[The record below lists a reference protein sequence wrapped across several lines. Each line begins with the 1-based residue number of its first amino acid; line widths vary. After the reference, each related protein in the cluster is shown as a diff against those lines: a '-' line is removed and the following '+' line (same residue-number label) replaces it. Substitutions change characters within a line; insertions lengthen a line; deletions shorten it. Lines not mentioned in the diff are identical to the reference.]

1 MDRTIFLVSDR
12 TGITIETLA
21 HTLLTQ
27 FDAVHHKSISLPFID
42 TPEKARAARQRIDA
56 IAKAD
61 GVPPVIFSS
70 LIDSR
75 LRDEIRACGGIF
87 LDLFEIYLPVME
99 KELAIRSRQA
109 VGLAHAIDD
118 ISRYESRVEAINFTL
133 SHDDGADTRKLQNAE
148 VILLGVSRS
157 GKTPTCLYLALH
169 YGVRAANY
177 PLTEDDMNKG
187 RLPEF
192 LMPYRKKWY
201 GLTIT
206 AERLHAIRTERRPDS
221 KYASLAQCR
230 KEVQWAEELFERQ
243 RVPVID
249 TTAISIEEIAV
260 SILHQFGLA
269 RPAY

>member
-133 SHDDGADTRKLQNAE
+133 SHDDGADTRKLKNAE

-157 GKTPTCLYLALH
+157 GKTPTCLYLALQF
-169 YGVRAANY
+169 GVRAANY
-177 PLTEDDMNKG
+177 PLTEEDFPADG
-187 RLPEF
+187 LPPVLERHRRVLF
-192 LMPYRKKWY
+192 
-201 GLTIT
+201 GLSI
-206 AERLHAIRTERRPDS
+206 APERLQQIRQQRRADS
-221 KYASLAQCR
+221 AYASLARCR
-230 KEVQWAEELFERQ
+230 QEVQWAERLYSAYRIPFLN
-243 RVPVID
+243 
-249 TTAISIEEIAV
+249 TTTMSIEEIAAA
-260 SILHQFGLA
+260 IMHRTGLRR
-269 RPAY
+269 RPA